1 MSLQSPMR
9 YLVPNSFTAASM
21 ALGLASIVCS
31 ANGEFTLAAWMVL
44 WGVLLDKLDGGA
56 ARMLN
61 ASSAFGA
68 EMDSFADFVSFG
80 IAPAAL
86 VYFRLKGQA
95 PFAENAILL
104 TGCCALY
111 TIALSARLARF
122 NVSDPPGGK
131 RFFFGIPSTLCG
143 AIMASG
149 FLTASA
155 HPVPDA
161 VWTAMPLLMA
171 VFGVLMVSNVRL
183 PKFQLT
189 WSLPVNIFQ
198 VVNMLIAYVITP
210 LMIFPEY
217 LLFLS
222 GGYLVFGIV
231 YCLLHPLTAEDLRD
245 EAAEGDE
252 RTIEDPVATK

>member
-1 MSLQSPMR
+1 VQTPLR
-9 YLVPNSFTAASM
+9 YLIPNSFTAASM

-31 ANGEFTLAAWMVL
+31 ATGEFELAAWMVL
-44 WGVLLDKLDGGA
+44 WGVLLDKLDGAA
-56 ARMLN
+56 ARLLN

-86 VYFRLKGQA
+86 VYFRLEGQA
-95 PFAENAILL
+95 PFAAHSLL
-104 TGCCALY
+104 LMGCCILY

-122 NVSDPPGGK
+122 NVSEPPGGK

-143 AIMASG
+143 AIVASG
-149 FLTASA
+149 FLTATHYGA
-155 HPVPDA
+155 PGA
-161 VWTAMPLLMA
+161 VWAAMPLMMA
-171 VFGVLMVSNVRL
+171 VLGILMVSNLRL

-189 WSLPVNIFQ
+189 WSKPVNIFQ
-198 VVNMLIAYVITP
+198 VVNMGVAYIITP

-222 GGYLVFGIV
+222 SGYMVIGAV
-231 YCLLHPLTAEDLRD
+231 WAATHPPGQDDEESEDEMQL
-245 EAAEGDE
+245 EESVTTG
-252 RTIEDPVATK
+252 

>member
-1 MSLQSPMR
+1 
-9 YLVPNSFTAASM
+9 
-21 ALGLASIVCS
+21 
-31 ANGEFTLAAWMVL
+31 MVL

-86 VYFRLKGQA
+86 VFFRLKDQA
-95 PFAENAILL
+95 PFAEHSLL
-104 TGCCALY
+104 LMGCCALY

-143 AIMASG
+143 AIVASG
-149 FLTASA
+149 FLTASTY
-155 HPVPDA
+155 PVPVA
-161 VWTAMPLLMA
+161 VWTAMPLVMA

-183 PKFQLT
+183 PKFQMT

-198 VVNMLIAYVITP
+198 GVNMLIAYVITP

-217 LLFLS
+217 LLFQSS
-222 GGYLVFGIV
+222 GYMVIGVIW
-231 YCLLHPLTAEDLRD
+231 CALHPLTEEDLT
-245 EAAEGDE
+245 EGPGDE
-252 RTIEDPVATK
+252 EEVPLEESITTG

>member
-1 MSLQSPMR
+1 VQTPLR
-9 YLVPNSFTAASM
+9 YLVPNGFTAASM
-21 ALGLASIVCS
+21 VLGLASITCS
-31 ANGEFTLAAWMVL
+31 AAGDFTLAAWMVL

-86 VYFRLKGQA
+86 IYFKLKGE
-95 PFAENAILL
+95 PVFVEHELL
-104 TGCCALY
+104 LMGCCGIY
-111 TIALSARLARF
+111 TVALSARLARF

-131 RFFFGIPSTLCG
+131 HFFFGIPSTLCG
-143 AIMASG
+143 AIVASG
-149 FLTASA
+149 FLTATKYA
-155 HPVPDA
+155 AIVPDG
-161 VWTAMPLLMA
+161 VWTAMPLVMA

-183 PKFQLT
+183 PKFQMN

-198 VVNMLIAYVITP
+198 GTNLIVAYIITP
-210 LMIFPEY
+210 LRVFPEY

-222 GGYLVFGIV
+222 GGYMVIGAAWAAMNPPDHEEEPDGEEEMELEESV
-231 YCLLHPLTAEDLRD
+231 TA
-245 EAAEGDE
+245 G
-252 RTIEDPVATK
+252 